1 MRRKEFQMTTK
12 VESRVGGN
20 GKPAVEPEPIEQ
32 VPGTVEPIE
41 QAAHGFLSVAGVMR
55 AEKIALTNA
64 WVGGIAGETVSVE
77 RGMVRGAIAG
87 RELRLHQAGAG
98 MIISGGTTE
107 LRQAGAQA
115 VISAGSVHMQQ
126 AGSGLA
132 LAQEIE
138 VADQGMVVFGLTPR
152 LEVRDGGRVMFGP
165 ATSLAVLGALASAI
179 TALAVFVARRRRTS
193 PTAP

>member
-1 MRRKEFQMTTK
+1 MTTK

-20 GKPAVEPEPIEQ
+20 GKPAGERDLSDQ
-32 VPGTVEPIE
+32 VPGTEQPIE
-41 QAAHGFLSVAGVMR
+41 QAADGFLSVAGVVRADKITMR
-55 AEKIALTNA
+55 NA
-64 WVGGIAGETVSVE
+64 FVGGIAGETVNVE

-87 RELRLHQAGAG
+87 HELRLHQAGAG

-115 VISAGSVHMQQ
+115 VISAGSIRMQQ

-132 LAQEIE
+132 VAQEIE
-138 VADQGMVVFGLTPR
+138 IADEGMVVFGLTPR

-165 ATSLAVLGALASAI
+165 ATSLAVLGALASVV

-193 PTAP
+193 VTAS

>member
-1 MRRKEFQMTTK
+1 MRRKEYLMTTK

-20 GKPAVEPEPIEQ
+20 GKPAGEPDPIEQLPGTEEPIE
-32 VPGTVEPIE
+32 E
-41 QAAHGFLSVAGVMR
+41 AAHGFLSVAGVVR
-55 AEKIALTNA
+55 AEKITLRNA
-64 WVGGIAGETVSVE
+64 FVGGIAGESVSLE

-107 LRQAGAQA
+107 LQQAGAQA
-115 VISAGSVHMQQ
+115 VISAGSVRMQQ

-138 VADQGMVVFGLTPR
+138 VGDQGMVVFGLTPR
-152 LEVRDGGRVMFGP
+152 LEVREGGRVMFGP
-165 ATSLAVLGALASAI
+165 ATSLAVLGALASLV
-179 TALAVFVARRRRTS
+179 TALAVFVARRRRTGD
-193 PTAP
+193 TAP